1 MDMHLLPERPC
12 LPANTV
18 TSLALLVRLTA
29 PVLPRANRKPLN
41 LCLVIDRSGSMA
53 GEKLRQTVAAAQYVI
68 RRLAPRDVLSVVQFD
83 ERVQV
88 VIAPRPVQDAAHLCA
103 LLARLRPGGATNLSG
118 GWLRGAACLRAY
130 ASPEYVNRVL
140 LLTDGRANHGVTDP
154 PVLIRHAAELTEEGI
169 ATTTLGYGDDFQE
182 DLLTAL
188 ADAGRGNAYHV
199 ATADQ
204 APGIFAQELEG
215 LLAVAAQN
223 VRVTLQPQV
232 PGCAIDLLTEQAH
245 RRTPRGL
252 TVPLGDLV
260 SAEERRLVFNL
271 RVPAVAGADRVVL
284 ASVGVAY
291 EAVGAGIQP
300 RQETQDLLLG
310 IVPAEQAAAL
320 PAEARVRRALLV
332 LRAARV
338 LRHAIARADAG
349 DVPGALQHLQGFLG
363 LPEVAQA
370 TAPDIRA
377 ARRRVQDYLRQL
389 ASEGYT
395 RANRKQMAY
404 SSYRWTRGQGTPSA
418 A

>member
-29 PVLPRANRKPLN
+29 PRLPQATRKPLN

-53 GEKLRQTVAAAQYVI
+53 GEKLRQTVASAQYVV

-83 ERVQV
+83 ERVKV

-103 LLARLRPGGATNLSG
+103 RLARLRPGGATNLSG
-118 GWLRGAACLRAY
+118 GWLRGAACLREH
-130 ASPEYVNRVL
+130 ASPDSVNRVL
-140 LLTDGRANHGVTDP
+140 LLTDGQANHGVTDP
-154 PVLIRHAAELTEEGI
+154 RVLIRHAAELTEEGI
-169 ATTTLGYGDDFQE
+169 TTTTLGYGDDFQE

-188 ADAGRGNAYHV
+188 ANAGRGNAYHV

-223 VRVTLQPQV
+223 VRVTLEPQV
-232 PGCAIDLLTEQAH
+232 AGCAIALLTAQAH

-260 SAEERRLVFNL
+260 SGEARSLLFRL
-271 RVPAVAGADRVVL
+271 RVPAVAGADPIVL
-284 ASVGVAY
+284 ASVRVAY
-291 EAVGAGIQP
+291 EAVGEGIQA
-300 RQETQDLLLG
+300 RQETRDLLLG
-310 IVPAEQAAAL
+310 LVPASQAATV
-320 PAEARVRRALLV
+320 PADATVVRELLI
-332 LRAARV
+332 LQAARV
-338 LRHAIARADAG
+338 LRHAIAQADAG

-389 ASEGYT
+389 SNEGYT

-404 SSYRWTRGQGTPSA
+404 SSYHWTRGQGAPSA
-418 A
+418 E